1 MRAHQKFLRSLPGA
15 VLLAAAMATVHAQ
28 DYPNKPIRMIVGF
41 PPGGGADI
49 VARIVAAPLA
59 ERLATQ
65 IVIDNRPGAGGTTG
79 TGVAAKSA
87 PDGYTLLF
95 STTGFTINPNLYK
108 SVPYDPVKDFAPIAQ
123 VGSSPFVLVVL
134 ATMSVNTLQEFIA
147 LAKAKPGSL
156 NYSTGGNGSTGHL
169 SGELFKSMAKVE
181 IQHVPYKGLAPALT
195 DLLGGRVQMTMS
207 SLPSCINYMKA
218 GRMKALAV
226 TTAKRIS
233 LIPDIPTMSE
243 SGLPGYSVDQW
254 YGLLTAAGTP
264 ASVVQ
269 KLHRALAGY
278 LQKPDAQLTE
288 HFAVLGIVPTV
299 TTPREFTAMIKS
311 DLAQWARVVKES
323 GARVD

>member
-1 MRAHQKFLRSLPGA
+1 MHQKFLRSALGA
-15 VLLAAAMATVHAQ
+15 ALLAATAATAHAQ

-59 ERLATQ
+59 ERLATH
-65 IVIDNRPGAGGTTG
+65 IVIHNPPGAGGTTG
-79 TGVAAKSA
+79 MGVAAKSA

-123 VGSSPFVLVVL
+123 VGSSPFVLVVQ
-134 ATMSVNTLQEFIA
+134 AAMPVNTLQDLIA
-147 LAKAKPGSL
+147 LARAKPGSL

-169 SGELFKSMAKVE
+169 SGELFKSMAKID

-207 SLPSCINYMKA
+207 SLPSCIGYMKA

-226 TTAKRIS
+226 TTAKRFA
-233 LIPDIPTMSE
+233 LIPEIPTMSE
-243 SGLPGYSVDQW
+243 SGLPGYNVDQW

-264 ASVVQ
+264 APVVQ
-269 KLHRALAGY
+269 KLHRTLAGY

-288 HFAVLGIVPTV
+288 QFAVLGIVPKV
-299 TTPREFTAMIKS
+299 TTPQEFTAMIKT
-311 DLAQWARVVKES
+311 DLALWARVVKES